1 MRVKTK
7 CYLGGLFVAAAALSL
22 RLYDLGEESL
32 WIDEAITYGRATLPL
47 DRLIADTLRRK
58 HVPTYFVLMHFF
70 VTIGDSEFWLRLP
83 SALLGTMTAVLLYAA
98 GYVLRGLWA
107 GIAAG
112 LLVALSPV
120 HLGYSQEARM
130 YALGTCACALA
141 TLCSAALFAAITRR
155 HSARLT
161 SLRAWPWWGLSVAS
175 LLSLYNHNTGLF
187 CVAGLQCVG
196 LCLWWRCREARPRIL
211 RNWLLCQGVALL
223 LWLPW
228 LPHLRAQAGTFDKW
242 HNPPMSFEHAAM
254 TLERLFSLSGD
265 DGGLG
270 LIVAALAAL
279 PLLRKPQRDS
289 AWVALLGFSLLG
301 FLATT
306 LASLLKA
313 NMFFVRTLLWTSLP
327 LFLLIGCGLS
337 RWRSRFARLALLLA
351 LVAFFV
357 PLLNAYYTT
366 ERKPPWRPFLAQLA
380 AQRKPDEPVLLL
392 RGARF
397 TRYYFGRKTDPLP
410 AQPVLEYRPKASLA
424 ANLGGHPKRFWVVV
438 QMRSNRAR
446 GFLRVLQ
453 RSPYRPVF
461 RLARKGAYIA
471 RYERR

>member
-7 CYLGGLFVAAAALSL
+7 CYLGGLFVAVVALSL

-107 GIAAG
+107 GVAAG
-112 LLVALSPV
+112 LLVALSPI

-130 YALGTCACALA
+130 YTLGTCACALA
-141 TLCSAALFAAITRR
+141 TLCSAALFAAVTRR

-161 SLRAWPWWGLSVAS
+161 SLHAWPWWGLSIAS

-196 LCLWWRCREARPRIL
+196 LCLWWGCRDARPLVL

-242 HNPPMSFEHAAM
+242 HNPPMSIDHAAIM
-254 TLERLFSLSGD
+254 LERLFSLNGD
-265 DGGLG
+265 YGAPTLV
-270 LIVAALAAL
+270 VAALAVL
-279 PLLRKPQRDS
+279 PLLRRSQRDG
-289 AWVALLGFSLLG
+289 AWLALLGFSLAGL
-301 FLATT
+301 LAAT

-313 NMFFVRTLLWTSLP
+313 NMFFVRTLLWVTLP
-327 LFLLIGCGLS
+327 LFLLLGCGLS
-337 RWRSRFARLALLLA
+337 RWRSAVTRFVLLLA
-351 LVAFFV
+351 LVVVHV
-357 PLLNAYYTT
+357 PALSQYYTT

-380 AQRKPDEPVLLL
+380 AQRQVDEPILSL

-410 AQPVLEYRPKASLA
+410 AQPAVEYRPGTTLA
-424 ANLGGHPKRFWVVV
+424 ANLGGTPKRFWVVV

-446 GFLRVLQ
+446 GFLKLLQ
-453 RSPYRPVF
+453 RSTYRPTL